1 MVYEIK
7 DTSKVESLFE
17 GWEETLIYS
26 CLQNVMG
33 KVFVTDQ
40 ENSKSAA
47 AFVGCF
53 MFFAGKPD
61 IELVK
66 EKPVGFIIMVPQ
78 NEDWAKL
85 IEEAFPSSRRVTRYA
100 IKKDTKFDMDKL
112 QELVGGLPEGYELRE
127 IDSEIYD
134 KCLGSPVT
142 RDFVSAFE
150 SKEKYLEIG
159 RGMVILKDGNIV
171 SGSSS
176 YTRYNEG
183 IEIEV
188 DTVEEER
195 RKHLATVVCA
205 ALILRCLKEGLYPS
219 WDAQNMNSVRL
230 SETLGYEFDHE
241 YVAYEVENESRTH

>member
-1 MVYEIK
+1 M
-7 DTSKVESLFE
+7 
-17 GWEETLIYS
+17 
-26 CLQNVMG
+26 
-33 KVFVTDQ
+33 
-40 ENSKSAA
+40 
-47 AFVGCF
+47 
-53 MFFAGKPD
+53 
-61 IELVK
+61 
-66 EKPVGFIIMVPQ
+66 
-78 NEDWAKL
+78 
-85 IEEAFPSSRRVTRYA
+85 
-100 IKKDTKFDMDKL
+100 
-112 QELVGGLPEGYELRE
+112 
-127 IDSEIYD
+127 
-134 KCLGSPVT
+134 
-142 RDFVSAFE
+142 
-150 SKEKYLEIG
+150 EIG